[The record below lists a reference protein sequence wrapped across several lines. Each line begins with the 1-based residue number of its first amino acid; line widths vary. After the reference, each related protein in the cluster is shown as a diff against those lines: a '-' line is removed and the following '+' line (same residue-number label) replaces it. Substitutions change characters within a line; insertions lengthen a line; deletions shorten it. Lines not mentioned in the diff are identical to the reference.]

1 MAASKGW
8 IKSAFL
14 QRQCYVVNRDVVCHL
29 PPEAGHPPCIAARL
43 KNPAYGMNGAS
54 RRWWNIL
61 DKARCSYGMVPKR
74 FFYHIPLEPMLV
86 RTHWVTVQCATSE
99 IVRATVECVY
109 THPSHTQQL
118 QLRGDETAVQQKK
131 NHLQHDPV
139 QVHPDF
145 SHPEKFSVMNLLFV
159 RDKKNL
165 KIHIHE

>member
-54 RRWWNIL
+54 RRWWNIV

-109 THPSHTQQL
+109 TTRPTHNSCNYVETKPLYSKRKIICSTTQSRSIQIFPT
-118 QLRGDETAVQQKK
+118 RK
-131 NHLQHDPV
+131 NSRL
-139 QVHPDF
+139 
-145 SHPEKFSVMNLLFV
+145 
-159 RDKKNL
+159 
-165 KIHIHE
+165 